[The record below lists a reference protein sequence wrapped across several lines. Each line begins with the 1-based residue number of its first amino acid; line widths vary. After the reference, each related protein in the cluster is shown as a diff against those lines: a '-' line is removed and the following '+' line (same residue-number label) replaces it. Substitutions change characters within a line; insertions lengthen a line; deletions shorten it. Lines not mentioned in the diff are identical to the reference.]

1 MQLHNISKDPYVR
14 VPLLDAREL
23 EVVIAPRLSSNHNE
37 TFLTSG
43 DLKAEELEAVIAPR
57 LAGNHNE
64 TFLSAGDL
72 KAEDLECV
80 IAPRVG
86 F

>member
-1 MQLHNISKDPYVR
+1 MKMQLHNISKDPYVR

-23 EVVIAPRLSSNHNE
+23 EAVIAPRLASNHNE
-37 TFLTSG
+37 TFLS
-43 DLKAEELEAVIAPR
+43 
-57 LAGNHNE
+57 
-64 TFLSAGDL
+64 SGDL